1 MPKKTGTVTITQSNG
16 GYELKIKPCPSIDK
30 GRSSCIWLRGAIR
43 DALSQTDRETLHRL
57 EKCRVCIFDVYK
69 KEDTAKT
76 KDPDNLDIK
85 TILNTTK
92 GIFYSDDSLD
102 FIGLHIVK
110 DIGPERCTIVKILPP
125 EKVLY
130 DIK

>member
-16 GYELKIKPCPSIDK
+16 GYELKIKPYPSIDK
-30 GRSSCIWLRGAIR
+30 GRRSCLWLREAMR
-43 DALSQTDRETLHRL
+43 VALSETDLRDIHRL
-57 EKCRVCIFDVYK
+57 EKCRVCIFDVYE
-69 KEDTAKT
+69 KENDPRI

-92 GIFYSDDSLD
+92 GIFYPDDSLRC
-102 FIGLHIVK
+102 IGFHVEK
-110 DIGPERCTIVKILPP
+110 TMGSERCTIVKILPP